1 MKTNRFNE
9 IEIAE
14 GEARLAQIL
23 DVLKKE
29 GLTGRP
35 PFGAR
40 LDKIE
45 QDIAPQNFRAFF
57 VIRRD
62 GGWVADLL
70 LHSPLQRPLAPFGSL
85 DVLGTPDALPYPTH
99 DEAFVAGVEMIALL
113 LAYAQSPSALRI

>member
-35 PFGAR
+35 P
-40 LDKIE
+40 
-45 QDIAPQNFRAFF
+45 
-57 VIRRD
+57 
-62 GGWVADLL
+62 
-70 LHSPLQRPLAPFGSL
+70 
-85 DVLGTPDALPYPTH
+85 
-99 DEAFVAGVEMIALL
+99 
-113 LAYAQSPSALRI
+113 